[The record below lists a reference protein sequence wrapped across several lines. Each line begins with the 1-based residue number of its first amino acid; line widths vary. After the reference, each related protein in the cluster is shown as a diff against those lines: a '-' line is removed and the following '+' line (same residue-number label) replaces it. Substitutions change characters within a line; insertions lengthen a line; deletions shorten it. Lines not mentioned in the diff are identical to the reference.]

1 MASCRGAAGQKEAHV
16 PRDLR
21 KRVQKYHRDA
31 VAEGAGAPQRRVP
44 GRRSGGCRAAAAE
57 GARRCGGGGRQR
69 PWWRSVAAV
78 VVVGGGR
85 GGGRRRPW
93 WRSAA
98 AVVAVGDGR
107 GGGRWRPWWRS
118 AAMDSVESDRPVQQ
132 DALRGERRRPPPV
145 TASRPLST
153 GVADEV
159 KVRVDVRMQEAC
171 PTTELHV
178 GSAHARSQGLR
189 G

>member
-93 WRSAA
+93 WWSVA
-98 AVVAVGDGR
+98 AVVAVGGDG
-107 GGGRWRPWWRS
+107 
-118 AAMDSVESDRPVQQ
+118 Q
-132 DALRGERRRPPPV
+132 RRV
-145 TASRPLST
+145 GS
-153 GVADEV
+153 
-159 KVRVDVRMQEAC
+159 AC
-171 PTTELHV
+171 PTGRPEGRTSTPATSDGLTTTLDGCGGRGKSKSGCEN
-178 GSAHARSQGLR
+178 ARGVPNH
-189 G
+189 